1 MLDHNRFS
9 SHVCLMP
16 ASSLQPPASNPESE
30 WFGFKHVR
38 PEEKTNLVQNVF
50 ASVAGNYDVMNDLMS
65 GGLHR
70 LWKDYLVR
78 MMNPKAGQTI
88 LDVAG
93 GTGDIA
99 LRCWKRARGEA
110 NITVCD
116 LNPAMLEQGRAKA
129 IDKGILPVAKAVK
142 FPLRSRARRKAEAWA
157 GLGGGLLS
165 TAHSPPS
172 IPPASGREAPTATSR
187 STINWIT
194 GNAEELPIPSRSID
208 TYSIA
213 FGLRNV
219 TRIDKALSEAARVLK
234 PGGRFFCMEF
244 SPGVTPKLKPI
255 YEQYCLHILPW
266 LGEHVAKDRDA
277 YQYLAESILRF
288 PPQAELAKRMEKAG
302 LSQNKWLNLTG
313 GIAVIHSG
321 WKL

>member
-1 MLDHNRFS
+1 MSKNAKPKTRDL
-9 SHVCLMP
+9 
-16 ASSLQPPASNPESE
+16 NPESE
-30 WFGFKHVR
+30 WFGFKRVR
-38 PEEKTNLVQNVF
+38 AEDKTNMVQGVF
-50 ASVAGNYDVMNDLMS
+50 ASVAGNYDLMNDLMS

-70 LWKDYLVR
+70 LWKDHLVSL
-78 MMNPKAGQTI
+78 MNPKAGQTI

-99 LRCWKRARGEA
+99 LRCWKRAKGKA
-110 NITVCD
+110 DIIVCD
-116 LNPAMLEQGRAKA
+116 LNPEMLEQGRAKA
-129 IDKGILPVAKAVK
+129 TDQGILSSAQ
-142 FPLRSRARRKAEAWA
+142 
-157 GLGGGLLS
+157 
-165 TAHSPPS
+165 AHPQ
-172 IPPASGREAPTATSR
+172 IQ
-187 STINWIT
+187 WVH
-194 GNAEELPIPSRSID
+194 GNAEDLPMPSRSVD

-244 SPGVTPKLKPI
+244 SPGVTPALKPV

-266 LGEHVAKDRDA
+266 LGENIAKDRKA

-288 PPQAELAKRMEKAG
+288 PPQEELAKRMEKAG
-302 LSQNKWLNLTG
+302 LYQAKWENLTG

-321 WKL
+321 WKI